1 MLNAAPSELLRRHS
15 ALLDADQNRRQ
26 DWERALRHF
35 VARSRALER
44 GRGSWHRR
52 ISKAMRG
59 VGAETWWRYRA
70 RIEAGE
76 LWVAPGAKARRLQRL
91 VLVSS
96 SAVLELVARQ
106 DEDLRSLVSAS
117 RIAAAELRTAT
128 AQQLVA
134 AVGVERVAAVL
145 GLAPA
150 VVRSLLRAH
159 ARSDWALATIV

>member
-1 MLNAAPSELLRRHS
+1 
-15 ALLDADQNRRQ
+15 
-26 DWERALRHF
+26 
-35 VARSRALER
+35 
-44 GRGSWHRR
+44 
-52 ISKAMRG
+52 MRG

-76 LWVAPGAKARRLQRL
+76 LWVAPGAKARRPQRL

-128 AQQLVA
+128 VGLVA
-134 AVGVERVAAVL
+134 AVGVERGAAVL
-145 GLAPA
+145 GLAPP
-150 VVRSLLRAH
+150 VVRSLLSPDAPTAVLEELLRL
-159 ARSDWALATIV
+159 D